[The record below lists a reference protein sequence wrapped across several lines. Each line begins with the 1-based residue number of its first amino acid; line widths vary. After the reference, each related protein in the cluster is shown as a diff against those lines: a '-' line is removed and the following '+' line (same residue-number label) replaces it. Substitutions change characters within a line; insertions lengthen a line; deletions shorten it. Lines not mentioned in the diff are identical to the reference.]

1 MQAPWTHE
9 YSRNFVNQ
17 ILGNWWPDGTY
28 KVWRT
33 LPFLMV
39 RMHFLRRINWS
50 AINTTFAR
58 WMTCTPRSALHV
70 HNSLIIH
77 LSVAKLGI
85 QCLNKLKRNE
95 EWLPG
100 FETQHCIWKNT
111 DDSLIGMN
119 MTVQFWIQII
129 CCIWGFHWV
138 FDLSQQIGRYSPA
151 GFSRRYHLRTWL
163 TPRCVHMLHASSTS
177 SWLDTFRGD
186 TIWAQGYCI

>member
-28 KVWRT
+28 NLK
-33 LPFLMV
+33 
-39 RMHFLRRINWS
+39 NA
-50 AINTTFAR
+50 AISDGE
-58 WMTCTPRSALHV
+58 TCIPRSALQV
-70 HNSLIIH
+70 HNSLITH

-111 DDSLIGMN
+111 DDSLIEMN